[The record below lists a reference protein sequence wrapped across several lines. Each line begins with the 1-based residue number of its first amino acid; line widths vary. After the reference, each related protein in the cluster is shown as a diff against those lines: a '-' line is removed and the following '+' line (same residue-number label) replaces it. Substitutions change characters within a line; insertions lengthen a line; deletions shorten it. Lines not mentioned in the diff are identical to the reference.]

1 MVDLVGY
8 TAGFF
13 LMWSFLPQIIKTAKT
28 QKTDGLSVGML
39 IISIISA
46 ALSELYAFMLGLTPM
61 LIMNGIFLLL
71 LLIQLVMTLLIDRSS
86 ANIEIAVES

>member
-28 QKTDGLSVGML
+28 HKTDGLSVGML
-39 IISIISA
+39 IISLISA

>member
-39 IISIISA
+39 IISLISA